1 MKKIMSKLT
10 FFKELKLPIKI
21 MLIGGIFFIVLGTI
35 LIFLSFRNE
44 VLDDNYVITDVTE
57 YINEPLDNLSP
68 GEVRAIVTT
77 EYQEQGE
84 YKLIFQNYAQKL
96 DNADLIR
103 EGSYFSIIDIL
114 GKGYELDQNRIIINE
129 KTYKLVDGTVTTDEG
144 IIVDYQD
151 NILYIDLPPS
161 LLLEVQNMEFY
172 ITLTEREL
180 FFEYVTTQDTYFN
193 LIPSED
199 NDFYTK
205 KESQSY
211 MMDGYGYIKLNQK

>member
-84 YKLIFQNYAQKL
+84 YKLIFQNYAKKL

-144 IIVDYQD
+144 IIVDCQD

>member
-84 YKLIFQNYAQKL
+84 YG
-96 DNADLIR
+96 
-103 EGSYFSIIDIL
+103 E
-114 GKGYELDQNRIIINE
+114 
-129 KTYKLVDGTVTTDEG
+129 
-144 IIVDYQD
+144 
-151 NILYIDLPPS
+151 
-161 LLLEVQNMEFY
+161 EVKQ
-172 ITLTEREL
+172 
-180 FFEYVTTQDTYFN
+180 
-193 LIPSED
+193 
-199 NDFYTK
+199 
-205 KESQSY
+205 
-211 MMDGYGYIKLNQK
+211 

>member
-84 YKLIFQNYAQKL
+84 YKLIFQNYAKKL

-114 GKGYELDQNRIIINE
+114 GKGYEVDQNRIIINE

>member
-84 YKLIFQNYAQKL
+84 YKLIFQNYAKKL
-96 DNADLIR
+96 DNTDLIR

>member
-44 VLDDNYVITDVTE
+44 VLDDNYVIADVTE

-84 YKLIFQNYAQKL
+84 YKLIFQNYAKKL
-96 DNADLIR
+96 DNTDLIR

>member
-84 YKLIFQNYAQKL
+84 YKLIFQNYAKKL

-114 GKGYELDQNRIIINE
+114 GKGYELDQNRIIINK

>member
-84 YKLIFQNYAQKL
+84 YKLIFQNYAKKL

>member
-1 MKKIMSKLT
+1 MKKIISKLT

-84 YKLIFQNYAQKL
+84 YKLIFQNYAKKL

>member
-84 YKLIFQNYAQKL
+84 YKLIFQNYAKKL
-96 DNADLIR
+96 DNDDLIR

>member
-84 YKLIFQNYAQKL
+84 YKLIFQNYAKKL

-114 GKGYELDQNRIIINE
+114 GKGYELDQNRIKKKK

>member
-68 GEVRAIVTT
+68 GEARAIVTT
-77 EYQEQGE
+77 DYQEQGE
-84 YKLIFQNYAQKL
+84 YKLIFQNYAKKL

-205 KESQSY
+205 KRISIIY
-211 MMDGYGYIKLNQK
+211 DGWLWIY

>member
-1 MKKIMSKLT
+1 M
-10 FFKELKLPIKI
+10 
-21 MLIGGIFFIVLGTI
+21 
-35 LIFLSFRNE
+35 
-44 VLDDNYVITDVTE
+44 
-57 YINEPLDNLSP
+57 
-68 GEVRAIVTT
+68 
-77 EYQEQGE
+77 
-84 YKLIFQNYAQKL
+84 
-96 DNADLIR
+96 
-103 EGSYFSIIDIL
+103 

>member
-77 EYQEQGE
+77 EYQEQGA
-84 YKLIFQNYAQKL
+84 YKLIFQNYAKKL

-129 KTYKLVDGTVTTDEG
+129 KTYKLVDGIVTTDEG

-161 LLLEVQNMEFY
+161 LLLEVQNIEFY

>member
-84 YKLIFQNYAQKL
+84 YKLIFQNYAKKL
-96 DNADLIR
+96 DNTDLIR

-129 KTYKLVDGTVTTDEG
+129 KTYKLVDGIVTTDEG

>member
-44 VLDDNYVITDVTE
+44 VLDDSYVITDVTE

-84 YKLIFQNYAQKL
+84 YKLIFQNYAKKL